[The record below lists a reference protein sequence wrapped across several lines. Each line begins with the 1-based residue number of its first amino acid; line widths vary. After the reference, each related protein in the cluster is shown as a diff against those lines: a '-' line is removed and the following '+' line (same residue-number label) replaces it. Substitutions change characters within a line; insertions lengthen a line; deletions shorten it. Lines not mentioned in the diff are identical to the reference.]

1 MNMGYRKQRRCRGKS
16 QIIVNNLASGCLNI
30 QYTIKKVETNDNEIR
45 NFLFTLGCYEG
56 EKITII
62 SILANQ
68 YVVVVKDS
76 RYSIDNNLAECIV
89 V

>member
-1 MNMGYRKQRRCRGKS
+1 MGYRKQRRCRGKS
-16 QIIVNNLASGCLNI
+16 QIIVSGCLNI

-76 RYSIDNNLAECIV
+76 RYSIDNNLLKILDIV
-89 V
+89 LITI